1 MPFMLRP
8 NATMRKHTFF
18 DFRACIQQCAEV
30 VKYATRRLLPACS
43 GRWRTNREVQQPVLQ
58 PVQLVDDLREPWRGL
73 PVPRLLGLFGGAVL
87 AAGARAPLI
96 HIPIAGT
103 ISYLHHPS
111 HFTSCNIGELVIL
124 TAGGLSVVFALLKR
138 LKPLGLMGIVALAQ
152 LIATLA
158 TFQRSVAAVVAKADQ
173 PDLVDPMLMWAGA
186 ALQRARFEWGIA
198 VIGCGAMM
206 LLAAAAWE
214 FNAASRPEIDQ
225 GRAPVADHCALSSNH
240 ISRLGWS
247 RRSWRGRV

>member
-103 ISYLHHPS
+103 ISYLHHPGY
-111 HFTSCNIGELVIL
+111 FRSCNIGELVIL
-124 TAGGLSVVFALLKR
+124 AAAGLSIIFALLKR
-138 LKPLGLMGIVALAQ
+138 FKPLWITGTVALTQ

-158 TFQRSVAAVVAKADQ
+158 WFQHSAAAVVATADQ
-173 PDLVDPMLMWAGA
+173 PDLVDPMLMWAAA
-186 ALQRARFEWGIA
+186 ALQQARFEWGIA
-198 VIGCGAMM
+198 VIGGGAVMV
-206 LLAAAAWE
+206 LAAAAWE
-214 FNAASRPEIDQ
+214 VST
-225 GRAPVADHCALSSNH
+225 
-240 ISRLGWS
+240 S
-247 RRSWRGRV
+247 RRLR